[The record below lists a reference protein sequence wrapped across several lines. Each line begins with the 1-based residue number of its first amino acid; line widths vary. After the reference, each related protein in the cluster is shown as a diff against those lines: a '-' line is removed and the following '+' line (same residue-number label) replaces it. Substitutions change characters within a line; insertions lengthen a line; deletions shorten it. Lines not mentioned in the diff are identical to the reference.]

1 MIYVIVLIFFT
12 EKISRRNLFF
22 ELDGMLTLA
31 MRVPSYDG
39 FDVVVLSADT
49 VI

>member
-1 MIYVIVLIFFT
+1 
-12 EKISRRNLFF
+12 
-22 ELDGMLTLA
+22 

-49 VI
+49 SYDGLNLEFDHLISEAYRVEIKT